1 MAKNT
6 NNQSA
11 NKQGANNAQVTNY
24 FANVQTLADAKKL
37 WKKLSLELHPDRNGG
52 NDTEFKEM
60 ERQYDTFCR
69 KLEHAAR
76 MEELKKTAYIL
87 NDNDMFAINT
97 AKKNINAD
105 FKIFRR
111 ELSVNLM
118 ILERQYK
125 EMEDT
130 RKAFDYLARV
140 TSTPVEK
147 FFNVDFVKSLYKLY
161 TFTRKD
167 GGVYTC
173 FAEKRKKSE
182 KTDFSKLEERLYNN
196 IGERL
201 SLADTLDTNKRTYY
215 VPVYN
220 FTPSNIL
227 KYIQTIDTY
236 VFSLNQYKEKKRE
249 EARKA
254 KKQAK
259 KQREAQA
266 AAAYEQATAQAE
278 QGETS
283 NAAA

>member
-1 MAKNT
+1 MKKN
-6 NNQSA
+6 NQNQSA
-11 NKQGANNAQVTNY
+11 NKQGASAQVTNY

-37 WKKLSLELHPDRNGG
+37 WKKLSLELHPDKNGG
-52 NDTEFKEM
+52 NDAAFKEM
-60 ERQYDTFCR
+60 ERQYDNVCR
-69 KLEHAAR
+69 KMEHAAR

-87 NDNDMFAINT
+87 SENDLAAVST
-97 AKKNINAD
+97 AKKKINEEN
-105 FKIFRR
+105 KVFRR
-111 ELSVNLM
+111 ELATNLL

-125 EMEDT
+125 EMEET
-130 RKAFDYLARV
+130 QKAFNYLARV

-147 FFNVDFVKSLYKLY
+147 FFDVDFVRALYKPY

-167 GGVYTC
+167 GGVHTC

-182 KTDFSKLEERLYNN
+182 KTDFAKLEERIYNN
-196 IGERL
+196 IGEELKL
-201 SLADTLDTNKRTYY
+201 SDTLNTKTGEYY
-215 VPVYN
+215 IPVYN
-220 FTPSNIL
+220 FSASNIL
-227 KYIQTIDTY
+227 KYLQSIDTY

-278 QGETS
+278 QGEAS

>member
-1 MAKNT
+1 MKTKNE
-6 NNQSA
+6 
-11 NKQGANNAQVTNY
+11 NKQENKQVINY
-24 FANVQTLADAKKL
+24 FANVETLADAKKL
-37 WKKLSLELHPDRNGG
+37 WKKLSIELHPDKNGG
-52 NDTEFKEM
+52 KDADFKDM
-60 ERQYDTFCR
+60 NRQFDIFCR

-76 MEELKKTAYIL
+76 MEELAKTAYIL
-87 NDNDMFAINT
+87 NDNDIAAIKT
-97 AKKNINAD
+97 AKKNINTD
-105 FKIFRR
+105 NKLFRR
-111 ELSVNLM
+111 ELSTNLM

-125 EMEDT
+125 EMENT
-130 RKAFDYLARV
+130 RKAFNYLARV

-182 KTDFSKLEERLYNN
+182 KTDFAKMEERIYNN
-196 IGERL
+196 IGENL
-201 SLADTLDTNKRTYY
+201 IISDTLDTNKGTYFI
-215 VPVYN
+215 PVYN

-227 KYIQTIDTY
+227 KYLESVDTY
-236 VFSLNQYKEKKRE
+236 VYSLNKYKEMKRE

-266 AAAYEQATAQAE
+266 AAYEQATAQAA
-278 QGETS
+278 QGEAS
-283 NAAA
+283 NAA

>member
-1 MAKNT
+1 MAKN
-6 NNQSA
+6 NQNQSV

-24 FANVQTLADAKKL
+24 FANVNTLADAKKL
-37 WKKLSLELHPDRNGG
+37 WKKLSLELHPDKNGG
-52 NDTEFKEM
+52 NDALFKEM
-60 ERQYDTFCR
+60 ERQYDVFCR
-69 KLEHAAR
+69 KLEHAERQAKLA
-76 MEELKKTAYIL
+76 ETAYIL
-87 NDNDMFAINT
+87 NDNDLIAIKT

-105 FKIFRR
+105 NKIFRR
-111 ELSVNLM
+111 ELSTNLM

-125 EMEDT
+125 EMEST

-140 TSTPVEK
+140 TSTPVTK
-147 FFNVDFVKSLYKLY
+147 FFEVDFVKSLYKLY

-173 FAEKRKKSE
+173 FAEKRKKSD
-182 KTDFSKLEERLYNN
+182 KTDFAKLEERLYNN

-201 SLADTLDTNKRTYY
+201 SLTDTLDTNKGTYFI
-215 VPVYN
+215 PVYN

-227 KYIQTIDTY
+227 KYLESVDTY
-236 VFSLNQYKEKKRE
+236 VYSLNQYKEKKRE

-266 AAAYEQATAQAE
+266 AAAYEQATAQ
-278 QGETS
+278 GEEAS
-283 NAAA
+283 SAA

>member
-1 MAKNT
+1 MKKNG
-6 NNQSA
+6 NNQS
-11 NKQGANNAQVTNY
+11 NKQGANAQVINY

-37 WKKLSLELHPDRNGG
+37 WKKLCLELHPDKNGG
-52 NDTEFKEM
+52 NDAMFKEM
-60 ERQYDTFCR
+60 ERQYDGFCR

-76 MEELKKTAYIL
+76 LEQLEKSAYIL
-87 NDNDMFAINT
+87 NDNDITAIKT

-105 FKIFRR
+105 NKIFRR
-111 ELSVNLM
+111 ELSTNLM

-125 EMEDT
+125 EMEST

-173 FAEKRKKSE
+173 FAEKRKKSD
-182 KTDFSKLEERLYNN
+182 KTDFAKMEERLYNN
-196 IGERL
+196 IGENL
-201 SLADTLDTNKRTYY
+201 SLSDTLDTNKGTYF

-227 KYIQTIDTY
+227 KYLESVDTY
-236 VFSLNQYKEKKRE
+236 VYSLNKYKEMKRE

-254 KKQAK
+254 KKRAK

-266 AAAYEQATAQAE
+266 AAAYEQATAQAA
-278 QGETS
+278 QGEAS
-283 NAAA
+283 NAA

>member
-1 MAKNT
+1 MKKNGS
-6 NNQSA
+6 NQS
-11 NKQGANNAQVTNY
+11 NKQGAKAQVINY
-24 FANVQTLADAKKL
+24 FANVETLADAKKL
-37 WKKLSLELHPDRNGG
+37 WKKLSLELHPDKNGG
-52 NDTEFKEM
+52 NDAMFKDM
-60 ERQYDTFCR
+60 ERQYDDFCR

-76 MEELKKTAYIL
+76 LEQLENAAYIL
-87 NDNDMFAINT
+87 NDNDIAAIKT

-105 FKIFRR
+105 NKIFRR
-111 ELSVNLM
+111 ELSTNLM

-125 EMEDT
+125 EMEST

-173 FAEKRKKSE
+173 FAEKRKKSD
-182 KTDFSKLEERLYNN
+182 KTDFAKIEERLYNN
-196 IGERL
+196 IGENL
-201 SLADTLDTNKRTYY
+201 SLSDTLDTNKGTYF

-227 KYIQTIDTY
+227 KYLESVDTY
-236 VFSLNQYKEKKRE
+236 VYSLNKYKEMKRE

-266 AAAYEQATAQAE
+266 AAAYEQATAQAA
-278 QGETS
+278 QGEAS
-283 NAAA
+283 NAA

>member
-1 MAKNT
+1 MKKNG
-6 NNQSA
+6 NNQAS
-11 NKQGANNAQVTNY
+11 NGANNAQVTNY
-24 FANVQTLADAKKL
+24 FANVNTLADAKKL
-37 WKKLSLELHPDRNGG
+37 WKKLSLELHPDKNGG
-52 NDTEFKEM
+52 KDADFKEM
-60 ERQYDTFCR
+60 ERQYDEICR

-76 MEELKKTAYIL
+76 MEELAKTAYIL
-87 NDNDMFAINT
+87 NDNDLAAIKT

-105 FKIFRR
+105 NKIFRR

-118 ILERQYK
+118 ILERQYN
-125 EMEDT
+125 EMEST
-130 RKAFDYLARV
+130 RKAFDYLSRV

-161 TFTRKD
+161 TFTRQD

-173 FAEKRKKSE
+173 FAEKRKKSD
-182 KTDFSKLEERLYNN
+182 KTDFAKLEERLYNN

-201 SLADTLDTNKRTYY
+201 NLADTLDTNKGTYF

-227 KYIQTIDTY
+227 KYLESVDTY
-236 VFSLNQYKEKKRE
+236 VYSLNKYKEMKRE

-266 AAAYEQATAQAE
+266 ASAYEQATAQAA
-278 QGETS
+278 QGEAT
-283 NAAA
+283 NAA

>member
-1 MAKNT
+1 MKKNG
-6 NNQSA
+6 NNQS
-11 NKQGANNAQVTNY
+11 NKQGENAQVINY
-24 FANVQTLADAKKL
+24 FANVETLADAKKL
-37 WKKLSLELHPDRNGG
+37 WKKLSLELHPDKNGG
-52 NDTEFKEM
+52 NDAMFKEM
-60 ERQYDTFCR
+60 ERQYDDFCR

-76 MEELKKTAYIL
+76 LEQLEKAAYIL
-87 NDNDMFAINT
+87 NDNDIAAIKT

-105 FKIFRR
+105 NKIFRR
-111 ELSVNLM
+111 ELSTNLM

-125 EMEDT
+125 EMEST

-173 FAEKRKKSE
+173 FAEKRKKSD
-182 KTDFSKLEERLYNN
+182 KTDFAKMEERLYNN
-196 IGERL
+196 IGENL
-201 SLADTLDTNKRTYY
+201 SLSDTLDTNKGTYF

-227 KYIQTIDTY
+227 KYLESVDTY
-236 VFSLNQYKEKKRE
+236 VYSLNKYKEMKRE

-266 AAAYEQATAQAE
+266 AAAYEQATAQAA
-278 QGETS
+278 QGEAS
-283 NAAA
+283 NAA

>member
-1 MAKNT
+1 MKKN
-6 NNQSA
+6 NSNQSA
-11 NKQGANNAQVTNY
+11 NKQGASAQVTNY
-24 FANVQTLADAKKL
+24 FENVQTLADAKKL
-37 WKKLSLELHPDRNGG
+37 WKKLSLELHSDKNGG
-52 NDTEFKEM
+52 NDTAYKEM
-60 ERQYDTFCR
+60 NVQYDKLCR

-87 NDNDMFAINT
+87 SENDLAAVST
-97 AKKNINAD
+97 AKKKINEEN
-105 FKIFRR
+105 KVFRR
-111 ELSVNLM
+111 ELATNLL

-125 EMEDT
+125 EMEET
-130 RKAFDYLARV
+130 RKAFNYLARV

-147 FFNVDFVKSLYKLY
+147 FFDVDFVRALYKPY

-182 KTDFSKLEERLYNN
+182 KTDFAKLEERIYNN
-196 IGERL
+196 IGEELKL
-201 SLADTLDTNKRTYY
+201 SDTLNTKTGAYY
-215 VPVYN
+215 IPVYN
-220 FTPSNIL
+220 FSASNIL
-227 KYIQTIDTY
+227 KYLQTIDNF
-236 VFSLNQYKEKKRE
+236 VFSVNEYKEKKRE

-278 QGETS
+278 QGEAS

>member
-1 MAKNT
+1 MKKNG
-6 NNQSA
+6 NNQS
-11 NKQGANNAQVTNY
+11 NKQGANAQVINY
-24 FANVQTLADAKKL
+24 FANVQTLADAKKQ
-37 WKKLSLELHPDRNGG
+37 WKKLSLELHPDKNGG
-52 NDTEFKEM
+52 KDAMFKEM
-60 ERQYDTFCR
+60 ERQYDEICR

-76 MEELKKTAYIL
+76 LEQLEKAAYIL
-87 NDNDMFAINT
+87 NDNDIAAIKT

-105 FKIFRR
+105 NKIFRR
-111 ELSVNLM
+111 ELSTNLM

-125 EMEDT
+125 EMEST

-161 TFTRKD
+161 TFTRKN

-173 FAEKRKKSE
+173 FAEKRKKSD
-182 KTDFSKLEERLYNN
+182 KTDFAKIEERLYNN
-196 IGERL
+196 IGENLNL
-201 SLADTLDTNKRTYY
+201 SDTLDTNKGTYF

-227 KYIQTIDTY
+227 KYLESVDTY
-236 VFSLNQYKEKKRE
+236 VYSLNKYKEMKRE

-254 KKQAK
+254 KKRAK

-266 AAAYEQATAQAE
+266 AAAYEQATAQAA
-278 QGETS
+278 QGEAS
-283 NAAA
+283 NAA

>member
-1 MAKNT
+1 MKKNG
-6 NNQSA
+6 NNQS
-11 NKQGANNAQVTNY
+11 NKQGANAQVINY
-24 FANVQTLADAKKL
+24 FANVETLADAKKL
-37 WKKLSLELHPDRNGG
+37 WKKLSLELHPDKNGG
-52 NDTEFKEM
+52 NDAMFKEM
-60 ERQYDTFCR
+60 ERQYDNFCR

-76 MEELKKTAYIL
+76 LEQLEKAAYIL
-87 NDNDMFAINT
+87 NDNDIAAIKT

-105 FKIFRR
+105 NKIFRR
-111 ELSVNLM
+111 ELSTNLM

-125 EMEDT
+125 EMEST

-173 FAEKRKKSE
+173 FAEKRKKSD
-182 KTDFSKLEERLYNN
+182 KTDFAKIEERLYNN
-196 IGERL
+196 IGENL
-201 SLADTLDTNKRTYY
+201 SLSDTLDTNKGTYF

-227 KYIQTIDTY
+227 KYLESVDTY
-236 VFSLNQYKEKKRE
+236 VYSLNKYKEMKRE

-266 AAAYEQATAQAE
+266 AAAYEQATAQAA
-278 QGETS
+278 QGEAS
-283 NAAA
+283 NAA

>member
-1 MAKNT
+1 MSTKK

-11 NKQGANNAQVTNY
+11 NKQGAKDAQVMNY
-24 FANVQTLADAKKL
+24 FANVNTLEEAKKL
-37 WKKLSLELHPDRNGG
+37 WKKLSLELHPDKNGG
-52 NDTEFKEM
+52 KDADFKEM
-60 ERQYDTFCR
+60 ERQYDNFCR

-76 MEELKKTAYIL
+76 MEELAKTAYIL
-87 NDNDMFAINT
+87 NDNDIAAIKT

-111 ELSVNLM
+111 ELSVNLL

-125 EMEDT
+125 EMEST

-173 FAEKRKKSE
+173 FAEKRKKSD
-182 KTDFSKLEERLYNN
+182 KTDFAKLEERLYNN

-201 SLADTLDTNKRTYY
+201 SLSDTLDTNKGTYFI
-215 VPVYN
+215 PVYN

-227 KYIQTIDTY
+227 KYLESVDTY
-236 VFSLNQYKEKKRE
+236 VYSLSQYKEKKRE

-266 AAAYEQATAQAE
+266 ANAYEQATAQGA
-278 QGETS
+278 QGEAS
-283 NAAA
+283 NAA

>member
-1 MAKNT
+1 MKKNG
-6 NNQSA
+6 NNQS
-11 NKQGANNAQVTNY
+11 NKQGANAQVINY
-24 FANVQTLADAKKL
+24 FANVETLADAKKL
-37 WKKLSLELHPDRNGG
+37 WKKLSLDLHPDKNGG
-52 NDTEFKEM
+52 NDAMFKEM
-60 ERQYDTFCR
+60 ERQYDNFCR

-76 MEELKKTAYIL
+76 MEQLEKTAYIL
-87 NDNDMFAINT
+87 NDNDIAAIKT

-105 FKIFRR
+105 NKIFRR
-111 ELSVNLM
+111 ELSTNLM

-125 EMEDT
+125 EMEST

-167 GGVYTC
+167 GGVFTC
-173 FAEKRKKSE
+173 FAEKRKKTD
-182 KTDFSKLEERLYNN
+182 KTDFAKMEERLYNN
-196 IGERL
+196 IGENL
-201 SLADTLDTNKRTYY
+201 SLSDTLDTNKGTYF

-227 KYIQTIDTY
+227 KYLESVDTY
-236 VFSLNQYKEKKRE
+236 VYSLNKYKEMKRE

-266 AAAYEQATAQAE
+266 AAAYEQATAQAA
-278 QGETS
+278 QGEAS
-283 NAAA
+283 NAA

>member
-1 MAKNT
+1 MKKNG
-6 NNQSA
+6 NNQAS
-11 NKQGANNAQVTNY
+11 NGANNAQVTNY
-24 FANVQTLADAKKL
+24 FANVNTLADAKKL
-37 WKKLSLELHPDRNGG
+37 WKKLSLELHPDKNGG
-52 NDTEFKEM
+52 KDADFKEM
-60 ERQYDTFCR
+60 ERQYDEICR

-76 MEELKKTAYIL
+76 MEELAKTAYIL
-87 NDNDMFAINT
+87 NDNDLAAIKT

-105 FKIFRR
+105 NKIFRR
-111 ELSVNLM
+111 ELSVNIK
-118 ILERQYK
+118 ILERQYN
-125 EMEDT
+125 EMEST
-130 RKAFDYLARV
+130 RKAFDYLSRV

-161 TFTRKD
+161 TFTRQD

-173 FAEKRKKSE
+173 FAEKRKKSD
-182 KTDFSKLEERLYNN
+182 KTDFAKLEERLYNN

-201 SLADTLDTNKRTYY
+201 NLADTLDTKKGTYF

-227 KYIQTIDTY
+227 KYLESVDTY
-236 VFSLNQYKEKKRE
+236 VYSLNKYKEMKRE

-266 AAAYEQATAQAE
+266 ASAYEQATAQAA
-278 QGETS
+278 QGEAT
-283 NAAA
+283 NAA

>member
-1 MAKNT
+1 MKKNG
-6 NNQSA
+6 NNQS
-11 NKQGANNAQVTNY
+11 NKQGANAQVINY

-37 WKKLSLELHPDRNGG
+37 WRKLSLELHPDKNGG
-52 NDTEFKEM
+52 NDAAFKEM
-60 ERQYDTFCR
+60 ERQYDNFCR

-76 MEELKKTAYIL
+76 LEQLEKSAYIL
-87 NDNDMFAINT
+87 NDNDIAAIKT

-105 FKIFRR
+105 NKIFRR
-111 ELSVNLM
+111 ELSTNLM

-125 EMEDT
+125 EMEST

-173 FAEKRKKSE
+173 FAEKRKKSD
-182 KTDFSKLEERLYNN
+182 KTDFAKIEERLYNN
-196 IGERL
+196 IGENLNL
-201 SLADTLDTNKRTYY
+201 SDTLDTNKGTYF

-227 KYIQTIDTY
+227 KYLESVDTY
-236 VFSLNQYKEKKRE
+236 VYSLNKYKEMKRE

-266 AAAYEQATAQAE
+266 AAAYEQATAQAA
-278 QGETS
+278 QGEAS
-283 NAAA
+283 NAA

>member
-1 MAKNT
+1 MKTKNE
-6 NNQSA
+6 
-11 NKQGANNAQVTNY
+11 NKQENKQVINY
-24 FANVQTLADAKKL
+24 FANVETLADAKKL
-37 WKKLSLELHPDRNGG
+37 WKKLSLELHPDKNGG
-52 NDTEFKEM
+52 NDAMFKDM
-60 ERQYDTFCR
+60 ERQYDDFCR

-76 MEELKKTAYIL
+76 MEELAKTAYIL
-87 NDNDMFAINT
+87 NDNDIAAIKT

-105 FKIFRR
+105 NKVFRR
-111 ELSVNLM
+111 ELSTNLM

-125 EMEDT
+125 EMENT
-130 RKAFDYLARV
+130 RKAFNYLARV

-182 KTDFSKLEERLYNN
+182 KTDFAKMEERIYNN
-196 IGERL
+196 IGENL
-201 SLADTLDTNKRTYY
+201 IISDTLDTNKGTYFI
-215 VPVYN
+215 PVYN

-227 KYIQTIDTY
+227 KYLESVDTY
-236 VFSLNQYKEKKRE
+236 VYSLNKYKEMKRE

-266 AAAYEQATAQAE
+266 AAAYEQATAQAA
-278 QGETS
+278 QGEAS
-283 NAAA
+283 NAA